1 MNTLLLSAIL
11 FCADPAQETVRYPAK
26 PGPREFILDEAK
38 LLKPEDAAEIK
49 TLCEEALTRK
59 RAPLIVVTIPSL
71 ASYGAA
77 TWPIERYAMNLMSEW
92 GVGWE
97 DWNYGM
103 LLLVSPGDRKARIE
117 LGGSWARRKDDEARR
132 IMTQKIIPKF
142 KTGDYSRG
150 ILDGVRGLHSLTL
163 DAVPSRSGSQAPQ
176 TAPPSNAP
184 APVPA
189 PAPEQRFN
197 TEPDRG
203 FNPGPGCAIGGLGL
217 IVVLVVVVVIISIIS
232 RVARG
237 GVSSWG
243 NNGPGYYGGGGYYNR
258 GGGFGSSFGGG
269 ILGGALGSMIGN
281 SISNRGHSSSGGYTS
296 SSSPPPSSSGGGSDS
311 SFGGGSFGGGFSGGG
326 GATGEW

>member
-1 MNTLLLSAIL
+1 RLRNRLTVMNALLLSSIL
-11 FCADPAQETVRYPAK
+11 LCSAPAQETVRYPAK

-59 RAPLIVVTIPSL
+59 RAPIIVVTIPSL
-71 ASYGAA
+71 KSYGAA

-132 IMTQKIIPKF
+132 IMSQKIILKF
-142 KTGDYSRG
+142 RTVDYSGG

-163 DAVPSRSGSQAPQ
+163 ESVPPRSGSQAPQ
-176 TAPPSNAP
+176 TAPPPTTNGPVP

-189 PAPEQRFN
+189 PDQRFN
-197 TEPDRG
+197 SSEPERG
-203 FNPGPGCAIGGLGL
+203 FNPGAGCFPI
-217 IVVLVVVVVIISIIS
+217 
-232 RVARG
+232 
-237 GVSSWG
+237 
-243 NNGPGYYGGGGYYNR
+243 
-258 GGGFGSSFGGG
+258 
-269 ILGGALGSMIGN
+269 
-281 SISNRGHSSSGGYTS
+281 
-296 SSSPPPSSSGGGSDS
+296 
-311 SFGGGSFGGGFSGGG
+311 
-326 GATGEW
+326 